1 MNVQMTFDLAA
12 LNRIVSGIGNDIGDS
27 VRPAA
32 QAGIQVI
39 YDQVKA
45 NVRRIGRKTG
55 NLEKSIYQAFSDKRS
70 IDKKRA
76 TYAVGWNKKTA
87 PHGGLIEF
95 GHIQRYVVY
104 VGKDGKFY
112 AAKQR
117 GAKGK
122 KPSRKASQ
130 AVKDAYYVPLPN
142 GPRQVAARPF
152 LRPALQRLPDA
163 ESAIRRKILERVNG
177 NT

>member
-1 MNVQMTFDLAA
+1 MTVQMTFDLAA
-12 LNRIVSGIGNDIGDS
+12 LNRVVDRIADGIGDA

-39 YDQVKA
+39 YDDAKS

-55 NLEKSIYQAFSDKRS
+55 NLEKAIYQAFSDQRS

-76 TYAVGWNKKTA
+76 TYAVSWNKRAA
-87 PHGGLIEF
+87 PHGGLVEF
-95 GHIQRYVVY
+95 GHMQRYVVY
-104 VGKDGKFY
+104 IGKDGKY
-112 AAKQR
+112 YTAKQR
-117 GAKGK
+117 GATGR
-122 KPSRKASQ
+122 KPSRNASQ
-130 AVKDAYYVPLPN
+130 AVKDAYYVPLRN

-163 ESAIRRKILERVNG
+163 ESAIRMKLLESVLG
-177 NT
+177 NA